1 MINNIGGSGKGMRTV
16 CLRVE
21 KCRWIY
27 VEENQYM
34 VLICRETW

>member
-21 KCRWIY
+21 KCR
-27 VEENQYM
+27 NLSM
-34 VLICRETW
+34 DLC